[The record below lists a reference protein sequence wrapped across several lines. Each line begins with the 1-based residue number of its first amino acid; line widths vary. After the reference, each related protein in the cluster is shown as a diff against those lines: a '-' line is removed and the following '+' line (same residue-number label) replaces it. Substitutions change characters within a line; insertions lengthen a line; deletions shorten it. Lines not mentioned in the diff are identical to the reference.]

1 MRPDTLSQ
9 NVTDVAGPIAAGHD
23 LVVERVDVSQRGSRL
38 VVAVILDLADGPGA
52 LGSDLLG
59 EVSREISA
67 ALDSRDVIPGR
78 YTLEVSTPGV
88 ARPLTTPR
96 HFRRAQSRLLNVR
109 RTTAA
114 IEDGGPREITGRV
127 LRADESAVVL
137 RIDGEVELTLPYDQI
152 ERAGVEVELRRMEED

>member
-1 MRPDTLSQ
+1 MRPDTLGPKV
-9 NVTDVAGPIAAGHD
+9 NAVAGPIAASHD
-23 LVVERVDVSQRGSRL
+23 LLLERVDVSPRGSRL
-38 VVAVILDLADGPGA
+38 VVQVVLDLADGPGS

-67 ALDSRDVIPGR
+67 ALDEQDTVPGR

-96 HFRRAQSRLLNVR
+96 HFRRSQGRLVNLT

-114 IEDGGPREITGRV
+114 TGDGGRAEITGRV

-137 RIDGEVELTLPYDQI
+137 RLEGDQELTLPYDQI
-152 ERAGVEVELRRMEED
+152 ERAVVEVELRREED